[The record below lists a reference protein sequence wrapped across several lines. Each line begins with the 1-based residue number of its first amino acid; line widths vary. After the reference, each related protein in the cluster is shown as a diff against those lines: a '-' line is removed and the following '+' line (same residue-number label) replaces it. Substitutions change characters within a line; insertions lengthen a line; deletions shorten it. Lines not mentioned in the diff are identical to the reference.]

1 MAPPVSTAPLQ
12 HHLSNIPNIKEE
24 PLDENCDDRRSEG
37 SSVICRLDTALE
49 SDVSKQFFCREC
61 DVSFL
66 SKAGLTAHLRGHAMA
81 PPFNCKT
88 CKKGFWNK
96 TLLRNHN
103 RKCRFGLFSERNSGK
118 EVEVPL
124 KAEID
129 IALNDSVLVFKESS
143 KTTGTGVLQTN
154 FSCKDDSMD
163 KSPQNSEE
171 AEAQSSSSK
180 EKKAVQYQC
189 SECDMSF
196 TDGLL
201 LISHLEDHGREEQE
215 KRRNT
220 CIKCGRMFT
229 SRSYLEKHM
238 KNVHGTDDK
247 YSCPD
252 CSKVVHSLSDLEI
265 HRTCHDLSRPYACKL
280 CSQRFLSRMSLCS
293 HYNEEHPDDVFS
305 CRFCNKTYSVKKSL
319 TSDSD
324 SAPYFPCHVCG
335 KTFPTSESL
344 EDHQLCHLG
353 EKPHECEECGRCF
366 FQSSQLQQHQRMH
379 KSEFQCQACGRGFQ
393 FLSHLKTHI
402 DNARE
407 IDNENCFVSASEL
420 SCHFPTHPDGTFE
433 CKHCKVTFPSV
444 SQLEEHKRCH
454 LISATEFECTECG
467 RSFLGS
473 NAFLQHHCARQKNA
487 VLESDILKFLCLT
500 QYCVLPPVMQFRF
513 HLYFDPCYIFPKL
526 LACVAITEHLLI
538 IY

>member
-1 MAPPVSTAPLQ
+1 PA
-12 HHLSNIPNIKEE
+12 K
-24 PLDENCDDRRSEG
+24 
-37 SSVICRLDTALE
+37 RL
-49 SDVSKQFFCREC
+49 FF
-61 DVSFL
+61 
-66 SKAGLTAHLRGHAMA
+66 KAGLTAHLRGHAMA

-280 CSQRFLSRMSLCS
+280 CSQRFLSRMSLCIS
-293 HYNEEHPDDVFS
+293 ITGESDENENNSED
-305 CRFCNKTYSVKKSL
+305 
-319 TSDSD
+319 SDSD

-379 KSEFQCQACGRGFQ
+379 KSEFQCQACGRGFVSL
-393 FLSHLKTHI
+393 FALRKHKHSHGKS
-402 DNARE
+402 R
-407 IDNENCFVSASEL
+407 
-420 SCHFPTHPDGTFE
+420 PY
-433 CKHCKVTFPSV
+433 
-444 SQLEEHKRCH
+444 RC
-454 LISATEFECTECG
+454 
-467 RSFLGS
+467 S
-473 NAFLQHHCARQKNA
+473 N
-487 VLESDILKFLCLT
+487 ILKFLCLT